1 MPRIYVSAVIDAPI
15 DRVWA
20 RARDFNGHHEWH
32 PIIADSAIEDG
43 LRSDTVGCVRNFGIK
58 GGGRLR
64 EQLVSFSDRDHS
76 YTYTILESP
85 LPLTGYVA
93 TFRLTPVT
101 EGDRS
106 FGEWWADFDCDPA
119 ELPGLREQVGRN
131 TFAAG
136 FEALARLLRD

>member
-1 MPRIYVSAVIDAPI
+1 MPRIYVSAVIDAPVE
-15 DRVWA
+15 RVWA
-20 RARDFNGHHEWH
+20 TARDFNGHRDWH
-32 PIIADSAIEDG
+32 PVIADSTIEDG

-58 GGGRLR
+58 GAGRLR

-101 EGDRS
+101 EGNRC
-106 FGEWWADFDCDPA
+106 FGEWWAEFDCAPED
-119 ELPGLREQVGRN
+119 LPGLREQVGRN

-136 FEALARLLRD
+136 FEALARSLRD